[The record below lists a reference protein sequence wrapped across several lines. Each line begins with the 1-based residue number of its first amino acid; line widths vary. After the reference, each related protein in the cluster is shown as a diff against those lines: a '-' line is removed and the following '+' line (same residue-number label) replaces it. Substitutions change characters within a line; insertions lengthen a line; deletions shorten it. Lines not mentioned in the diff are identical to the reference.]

1 MQVAAGHFSAVDLLS
16 FCRYVNRR
24 ERVRGKL
31 AGIHSASV
39 AQPSQL
45 TPIIDVAEE
54 VKEQAIRA
62 LERGEDALSLSLSI
76 TPDVAKMVS
85 WIRQTDYLRFASD
98 ETAGPIYVYWAILK
112 ALA

>member
-24 ERVRGKL
+24 EMVRGKL
-31 AGIHSASV
+31 AGTHSVSV

-45 TPIIDVAEE
+45 SPIIHVAEE
-54 VKEQAIRA
+54 AEEQAIRA
-62 LERGEDALSLSLSI
+62 LEKGEDTLSLSLSV
-76 TPDVAKMVS
+76 TPDVAEMVS
-85 WIRQTDYLRFASD
+85 WIRQTDYLRFATD
-98 ETAGPIYVYWAILK
+98 EMAGPIYVYWAILR